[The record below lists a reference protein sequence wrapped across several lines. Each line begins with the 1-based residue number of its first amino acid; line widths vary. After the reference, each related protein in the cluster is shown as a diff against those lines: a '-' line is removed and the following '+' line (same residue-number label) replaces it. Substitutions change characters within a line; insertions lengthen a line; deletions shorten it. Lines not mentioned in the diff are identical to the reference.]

1 MTEGSVPIAV
11 TLAAAVFTVF
21 ACSDSPDCLIAPD
34 GLVHFWTGDGSGED
48 LVAGADATLLSG
60 ATFTPGF
67 VSSGTGEAFLFDG
80 VDANARV
87 VDMPSLRPTTG
98 FTLNAWARLDSD
110 QANSGPVVGKGRHQ
124 QDSYAI
130 DHVDGVWR
138 GFVRDAAGV
147 ARQVRGGPFRLG
159 EWTHLALTW
168 DGTNVRFYVDGAH
181 AGTEAATGVFS
192 TDSFLGIGYRSEE
205 GFDDDELDFEF
216 AGAVDEV
223 GYFDRALDA
232 VEVAEVFA
240 AASDGICKDGSL
252 PDLP

>member
-1 MTEGSVPIAV
+1 MSERSVSIALTV
-11 TLAAAVFTVF
+11 VVSVFSSS
-21 ACSDSPDCLIAPD
+21 ACSDSPDCLIAPA
-34 GLVHFWTGDGSGED
+34 GLVHFWTADGSGED

-98 FTLNAWARLDSD
+98 FTVNAWARLDSD
-110 QANSGPVVGKGRHQ
+110 RAFTGPVVGKGRHQ

-130 DHVDGVWR
+130 DHFNGVWR
-138 GFVRDAAGV
+138 GFVRDASGI
-147 ARQVRGGPFRLG
+147 ARQIRADSFRLG
-159 EWTHLALTW
+159 EWTHLALSW
-168 DGTNVRFYVDGAH
+168 DGSDVRFYVDGAL
-181 AGTEAATGVFS
+181 AGTQPATGVYS
-192 TDSFLGIGYRSEE
+192 TDSFFGIGYRSEE
-205 GFDDDELDFEF
+205 GFEDEELDFEF

-232 VEVAEVFA
+232 MEVGEIFA
-240 AASDGICKDGSL
+240 AGSDGICKDSSL
-252 PDLP
+252 PRLP

>member
-1 MTEGSVPIAV
+1 MTGRSVSIALTIIV
-11 TLAAAVFTVF
+11 SVLSSY

-34 GLVHFWTGDGSGED
+34 GLVHFWTGDGSGGD
-48 LVAGADATLLSG
+48 LVGGADATLLSG
-60 ATFTPGF
+60 ATFTSGF

-87 VDMPSLRPTTG
+87 VDMPSLRPTTA

-130 DHVDGVWR
+130 DQIDGVWR
-138 GFVRDAAGV
+138 GFVRDAPGS

-168 DGTNVRFYVDGAH
+168 DGANVRFYVDGAL
-181 AGTEAATGVFS
+181 AGTQAATSVYS

-205 GFDDDELDFEF
+205 GFEDEELDFEF

-232 VEVAEVFA
+232 VEVGRIFA
-240 AASDGICKDGSL
+240 SGSDGICKDSSL
-252 PDLP
+252 SGLP